1 LLLALP
7 LVALAGCRCAAEPPA
22 DLLELVPDRAAFVL
36 SLDLAALR
44 RAKVM
49 AALPARS
56 AGAARAG
63 ALGFDP
69 TRDLD
74 RALVAAASSRGD
86 LDYLVVLTGR
96 LSREAVLAALR
107 RRGGEL
113 LSQSQRGQTVYR
125 DKGGRGPQLIFLKPP
140 SEDRAVVTLVS
151 PSWGDVLLDRLEGR
165 GRSVLSGNKLLAP
178 EIRGVSGQRSS
189 WVVSHLAGE
198 TGRHLASRV
207 GWPELARLVTLRGSI
222 AADEQL
228 RLELAARLDDPTAAQ
243 DLTRR
248 LRDLS
253 ARTAWGLAFRVER
266 REREVQVRV
275 ALSSEQVRQLL
286 AAVRRP

>member
-1 LLLALP
+1 M
-7 LVALAGCRCAAEPPA
+7 ALAGCRCGVELPS

-49 AALPARS
+49 EALPARS
-56 AGAARAG
+56 GSAARTNLR

-74 RALVAAASSRGD
+74 RALVAAASSKGD

-96 LSREAVLAALR
+96 LSQEAVLAALR
-107 RRGGEL
+107 RRGGGLDVE
-113 LSQSQRGQTVYR
+113 SRRGQTIYR
-125 DKGGRGPQLIFLKPP
+125 DKAGRGPQLLFLGPP
-140 SEDRAVVTLVS
+140 QGAREGRAVVTLVS
-151 PSWGDVLLDRLEGR
+151 ASWCDLLLDRLQGR
-165 GRSVLSGNKLLAP
+165 GRSVLLGNKLLAP
-178 EIRGVSGQRSS
+178 EIRGFSGQRSS

-207 GWPELARLVTLRGSI
+207 GWPELARLVTLRGSV

-228 RLELAARLDDPTAAQ
+228 RVQLAARLDEQAAAEE
-243 DLTRR
+243 LSRR

-253 ARTAWGLAFRVER
+253 ARTAWGLAFRVEQR
-266 REREVQVRV
+266 GREVQVRV
-275 ALSSEQVRQLL
+275 ALSSEQLRQLL
-286 AAVRRP
+286 AALRRR